1 MNKYLTEPQ
10 QPKWNEITYQSMK
23 RDCMT
28 RRRRFRIHI
37 ELKHSSNAEEKWK
50 WKDSIYSKLK
60 FPSKLSMHMVKDP
73 LWITFHSIGLAITD
87 WFMTLSS
94 AAGWPL
100 RRHRLVSSVPLFSG
114 KWLPHCTWWRCCVVT
129 SAQLA
134 AVARS
139 WNVSRTSWAS
149 HIYIVKRDLT
159 LRRCSCRCIAWYAS
173 AARDDETY
181 SMMYLLFSLLLS
193 FGRSYWWLCVVWSIV
208 TEEARRKRWK
218 RRKKM
223 SNCLGDERN
232 SCFSS
237 LLAAAT
243 CSPPGHRLSFGND
256 EEIN

>member
-37 ELKHSSNAEEKWK
+37 ELKHSSSAEEKWK

-100 RRHRLVSSVPLFSG
+100 RRHRLVSSVPLFFVVVSLPLLSWSLSRAVETFHELPELPIFILWSETWLWDAAAAAALLDMLLPQETTRHIRWCICSFRFYFHSG
-114 KWLPHCTWWRCCVVT
+114 GLTGGCV
-129 SAQLA
+129 
-134 AVARS
+134 
-139 WNVSRTSWAS
+139 
-149 HIYIVKRDLT
+149 
-159 LRRCSCRCIAWYAS
+159 
-173 AARDDETY
+173 
-181 SMMYLLFSLLLS
+181 S
-193 FGRSYWWLCVVWSIV
+193 FGRSSP
-208 TEEARRKRWK
+208 KRPEG
-218 RRKKM
+218 R
-223 SNCLGDERN
+223 DERGEKI
-232 SCFSS
+232 CRIALVMKETLVFLRFLPLLS
-237 LLAAAT
+237 L
-243 CSPPGHRLSFGND
+243 GHRLSFGND